1 MKKGK
6 ENKIKFLAT
15 TVELSSGRKVV
26 FYTDRIKI
34 YSTDTSTFMELSL
47 RELGEIVALV
57 SQPEGSK

>member
-6 ENKIKFLAT
+6 ENRIKFLAT
-15 TVELSSGRKVV
+15 TVELSSGRRVV

-57 SQPEGSK
+57 SRPEGSK

>member
-57 SQPEGSK
+57 SQSEGSK